1 MPSFDVVSKVD
12 LQEVDNALNQTM
24 KEIGTRYDFKGSKA
38 KVERNEEELTL
49 SAEDDYK
56 LGQLDDLL
64 SQRLVKRN
72 IDLKALDRGKVENA
86 AGNAVRQKIKVK
98 VGVDTE
104 TGKKIVKFIKDSKL
118 KMQASI
124 QGDQVRV
131 TGKSRDDL
139 QTAIAALRGEDFGL
153 PLQFTNFRD

>member
-12 LQEVDNALNQTM
+12 LQEVDNAVNQTM

-38 KVERNEEELTL
+38 KVERNEEELLL

-56 LGQLDDLL
+56 LGQLLDLL
-64 SQRLVKRN
+64 STRLVKRG
-72 IDLKALDRGKVENA
+72 IDLKALDLGKVENA
-86 AGNAVRQKIKVK
+86 AGNTVRQKIKVK
-98 VGVDTE
+98 VGVETE
-104 TGKKIVKFIKDSKL
+104 TGKKIIKHLKDTKL
-118 KMQASI
+118 KVQASI

-139 QTAIAALRGEDFGL
+139 QAAIAELRGQDFNL
-153 PLQFTNFRD
+153 PLQFVNFRD

>member
-12 LQEVDNALNQTM
+12 LQEVDNAVNQTM

-38 KVERNEEELTL
+38 KVERNEEELLL

-56 LGQLDDLL
+56 LDQLLDLL
-64 SQRLVKRN
+64 STRLVKRG
-72 IDLKALDRGKVENA
+72 IDLKALDLGKVENA
-86 AGNAVRQKIKVK
+86 AGNTVRQKIKVK
-98 VGVDTE
+98 VGVETE
-104 TGKKIVKFIKDSKL
+104 TGKKIIKHLKDTKL
-118 KMQASI
+118 KVQASI

-139 QTAIAALRGEDFGL
+139 QAAIAELRGQDFNL
-153 PLQFTNFRD
+153 PLQFVNFRD

>member
-38 KVERNEEELTL
+38 KVERSEEELTL

-104 TGKKIVKFIKDSKL
+104 TGKKIVKYIKDSKL
-118 KMQASI
+118 KVQASI

-139 QTAIAALRGEDFGL
+139 QTAIASLRGEDFGL